1 MIRLLVSPTRYQQ
14 QLQLSVWLKDYP
26 EDQWEIMSMDA
37 LTTTIQDIVQEAYT
51 FTLLGKQRLLL
62 IQNAYFFTS
71 VRKPSIDQE
80 QDFDVFEQLFRQT
93 LDLPHLIFL
102 LEEDIDGKNK
112 WVKLIKQSNDVTL
125 LPVLKKQEWAPVLEK
140 AIQERKIPWGTGA
153 TWALTERLYPDLDR
167 AINELD
173 KLQLLGETI
182 TEKHIQRWVPLTLE
196 SNVFELSNAI
206 LKGQLGDALAIFRDL
221 SYQRVEPITLLTLMS
236 RQFQGMEVV
245 YALEEKGLSP
255 IAIAQ
260 ALNWHEYRV
269 KVLLQ
274 AKKTFPL
281 SRVENAVSS
290 LADLDYQ
297 IKSGQMERF
306 QAFETWLLNV

>member
-14 QLQLSVWLKDYP
+14 TIQLSLWLKDYP
-26 EDQWEIMSMDA
+26 EDQWDILSMDA

-62 IQNAYFFTS
+62 IQNAYFFTAA
-71 VRKPSIDQE
+71 RKPSIDQE

-102 LEEDIDGKNK
+102 LEEDVDGKNK

-140 AIQERKIPWGTGA
+140 AIQARKIPWGTGA

-236 RQFQGMEVV
+236 RQFQGMEIV
-245 YALEEKGLSP
+245 YALEEKGLSTL
-255 IAIAQ
+255 AISQ

-281 SRVENAVSS
+281 SRIENAISS
-290 LADLDYQ
+290 LADLDYH
-297 IKSGQMERF
+297 IKSGQIDRF
-306 QAFETWLLNV
+306 QAFEMWLLHV

>member
-1 MIRLLVSPTRYQQ
+1 M
-14 QLQLSVWLKDYP
+14 
-26 EDQWEIMSMDA
+26 QW
-37 LTTTIQDIVQEAYT
+37 
-51 FTLLGKQRLLL
+51 R
-62 IQNAYFFTS
+62 
-71 VRKPSIDQE
+71 
-80 QDFDVFEQLFRQT
+80 
-93 LDLPHLIFL
+93 
-102 LEEDIDGKNK
+102 
-112 WVKLIKQSNDVTL
+112 
-125 LPVLKKQEWAPVLEK
+125 K
-140 AIQERKIPWGTGA
+140 AIQERKIPWGSGA

-182 TEKHIQRWVPLTLE
+182 TEKLIQRWVPLTLE

-236 RQFQGMEVV
+236 RQFQGMEIV
-245 YALEEKGLSP
+245 YALEEKGLSTL
-255 IAIAQ
+255 AISQ

-281 SRVENAVSS
+281 SRIENAISS
-290 LADLDYQ
+290 LADLDYH
-297 IKSGQMERF
+297 IKSGQIDRF
-306 QAFETWLLNV
+306 QAFEMWLLNV